1 MAFVRTQTADGRV
14 EFRDLSPPPM
24 PQWAVDS
31 AKRYEQQERQRQFV
45 QSDGTINGQKLK
57 YLPDGATFEHNG
69 KTYDNKSQ
77 VDPTALNQGRSQVS
91 PKPSGLDSLSRS
103 ISGTGPQT
111 KIVGRSG
118 DGTLGT
124 PSRSEAST
132 TVIDKPTPKPF
143 TAGPPPTTK
152 TGVGVGAGGKPSTPQ
167 TGGGVGRGSA
177 TPTPTGRGGSGA
189 GLGGGVGFGLSAGS
203 AGGASGLGVSL
214 ANAIVSDY
222 ILSKPSQF
230 DGVGQDRNSAVE
242 NIGNGI
248 VSGAGQLSSALRD
261 ALFGSSK
268 PPSLENGNFGKPIPG
283 NRFPPDGSVTL
294 SYPYDDYEFSY
305 SGEYDQLLIG
315 GGYEHRTIFEIKGR
329 FSGQPVS
336 IEVRKDRGGE
346 SANVYYLDLSNTLQ
360 VVQLSVGTSN
370 DNSAKDGHFT
380 AFNFQDIGGGEILK
394 VLPPPTDSSN
404 FEGDIGSAG
413 SSESSWMGAGGT
425 GEFPG
430 GMGSEL
436 GTSLF
441 SGSSATGAGVGSN
454 SAPSQFS
461 GPRSSVAGAGASS
474 SPGPGVSR
482 GPGPSFNPGG
492 SAASGVG
499 TGGSTGTGTGTT
511 SSTFFGNGTTSNG
524 IGSENKTTK
533 QLKEETKTRTE
544 KEPEPKPETKTP
556 PNCED
561 PCIQGLHDK
570 LNNQNDVI
578 KIKVPIFK
586 ACILDS
592 EGIKTGEGE
601 SKEVEMMVPKLHS
614 QAIASQFLRLFRIE
628 SLQCRDPIALV
639 PDWWKLRR
647 GSSVPQLAILFAE
660 QRKSGKLGSS
670 RWTMHI
676 PHYDRPN
683 GFKPNIPAYSKGNWQ
698 GVLTLADGSKLGVN
712 ASSASECK
720 RVINKLKIMIPVQ
733 FRTMNGKTIQPKIT
747 ENPDANLKQVRVVPV
762 RADFFHQ
769 GSLNPEPKWSIDL
782 RK

>member
-1 MAFVRTQTADGRV
+1 
-14 EFRDLSPPPM
+14 M

-31 AKRYEQQERQRQFV
+31 AKQYEQRERLRQFV
-45 QSDGTINGQKLK
+45 QQDGTINGQRLK
-57 YLPDGATFEHNG
+57 YLPDGASFEYKG

-77 VDPTALNQGRSQVS
+77 VDPTSLNQGRSQVS

-103 ISGTGPQT
+103 ISGTGPQI

-118 DGTLGT
+118 DGMLGT

-143 TAGPPPTTK
+143 TSGPPPTTK
-152 TGVGVGAGGKPSTPQ
+152 TGVGVGTGGKPSTPQ
-167 TGGGVGRGSA
+167 TGGGVGSGRASA
-177 TPTPTGRGGSGA
+177 TPTGRGGRGA

-203 AGGASGLGVSL
+203 AGGAAGLGVSL

-222 ILSKPSQF
+222 ISSKPSRF
-230 DGVGQDRNSAVE
+230 NGVGQDRNSAVE

-268 PPSLENGNFGKPIPG
+268 PPSLDNGNFADPIPG
-283 NRFPPDGSVTL
+283 NRFPPDGSITL

-315 GGYEHRTIFEIKGR
+315 GGYEHRIENVITGR

-336 IEVRKDRGGE
+336 IEVRKERGGE
-346 SANVYYLDLSNTLQ
+346 VAKVYTLDLSGTLQ
-360 VVQLSVGTSN
+360 VTTLGIGTSN
-370 DNSAKDGHFT
+370 DNSSKNGHFT
-380 AFNFQDIGGGEILK
+380 SFNFRDIGGGEILK
-394 VLPPPTDSSN
+394 VLPPPAELSN
-404 FEGDIGSAG
+404 YQGDIGSAG
-413 SSESSWMGAGGT
+413 ASESSWMGAGGT
-425 GEFPG
+425 GESPG
-430 GMGSEL
+430 GMGSDL

-441 SGSSATGAGVGSN
+441 SGSAGTGAGVGPN
-454 SAPSQFS
+454 SAPSQFA
-461 GPRSSVAGAGASS
+461 GPRSSVAGASAGA
-474 SPGPGVSR
+474 SPGPGISR

-492 SAASGVG
+492 SPGPGPGPTSK
-499 TGGSTGTGTGTT
+499 T
-511 SSTFFGNGTTSNG
+511 SSGNGTTSKG

-533 QLKEETKTRTE
+533 QLREETKTKPE
-544 KEPEPKPETKTP
+544 PEPEPKPETKTP

-570 LNNQNDVI
+570 LNKQNDTI

-592 EGIKTGEGE
+592 EGIKTGEAE
-601 SKEVEMMVPKLHS
+601 SQESEMMVPKQQS
-614 QAIASQFLRLFRIE
+614 QVIAAQFLRLFRIE
-628 SLQCRDPIALV
+628 SLQCREPIALV

-660 QRKSGKLGSS
+660 QRNSGKLGSS

-683 GFKPNIPAYSKGNWQ
+683 GFKPSIPAYTKGNWQ

-720 RVINKLKIMIPVQ
+720 RVINKLKILIPVQ
-733 FRTMNGKTIQPKIT
+733 FRTMNGKAIQPKIT
-747 ENPDANLKQVRVVPV
+747 ENPDANLKQVRVVPT

-769 GSLNPEPKWSIDL
+769 GSLNPEPKWSINL